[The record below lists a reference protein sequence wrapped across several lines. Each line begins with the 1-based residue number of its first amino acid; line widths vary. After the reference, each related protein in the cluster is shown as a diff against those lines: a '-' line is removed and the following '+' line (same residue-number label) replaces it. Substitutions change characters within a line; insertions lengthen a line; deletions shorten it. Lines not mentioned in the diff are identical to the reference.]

1 MRNDKVTYV
10 FKMSNGDTLTHKPEK
25 RKVMEKMLKS
35 VNPMSSNAD
44 YDVFELANGMTVT
57 VSHKHIAYYYV
68 LEDN

>member
-35 VNPMSSNAD
+35 VNQISSDAG
-44 YDVFELANGMTVT
+44 YDVFELSNGMTVT
-57 VSHKHIAYYYV
+57 VSHKNIAYYYV

>member
-25 RKVMEKMLKS
+25 RKVMEKMLS
-35 VNPMSSNAD
+35 INPIDRRD
-44 YDVFELANGMTVT
+44 YGVFELANGMTVT
-57 VSHKHIAYYYV
+57 VSHKQIAYYYV

>member
-25 RKVMEKMLKS
+25 RKVMEKMLS

-44 YDVFELANGMTVT
+44 YDVFELSNGMTVT
-57 VSHKHIAYYYV
+57 VSHKHIAYYFV